1 MGDSSTQHSVFMSVY
16 YFEYLAC
23 AKFYYFYERSLP
35 AISGNIFDNVQ
46 FAIAANDL
54 ESLQRLY
61 TELEK
66 NIDASRTNSVDELLS
81 GEVSAINNTSR
92 SLARNVGAE
101 SFIPK
106 YVRDKKDKPCT
117 AIR

>member
-1 MGDSSTQHSVFMSVY
+1 MFVSVY
-16 YFEYLAC
+16 YFERLAC

-66 NIDASRTNSVDELLS
+66 NIDASRTNYVDELLS
-81 GEVSAINNTSR
+81 G
-92 SLARNVGAE
+92 
-101 SFIPK
+101 
-106 YVRDKKDKPCT
+106 
-117 AIR
+117 

>member
-1 MGDSSTQHSVFMSVY
+1 MSVY
-16 YFEYLAC
+16 YFERLAC

-35 AISGNIFDNVQ
+35 AISGDIFANVQ
-46 FAIAANDL
+46 FAIAANHL
-54 ESLQRLY
+54 EYLQRLY

-81 GEVSAINNTSR
+81 GEVNAINNTSR
-92 SLARNVGAE
+92 SLARNFGAE
-101 SFIPK
+101 SYIPK
-106 YVRDKKDKPCT
+106 YVRDRKDKACT

>member
-1 MGDSSTQHSVFMSVY
+1 MTVY
-16 YFEYLAC
+16 YFERLAC

-35 AISGNIFDNVQ
+35 AISRNNFDNVQ
-46 FAIAANDL
+46 FEIAANHL

-66 NIDASRTNSVDELLS
+66 DIDASWTNSVDELLS
-81 GEVSAINNTSR
+81 GEVSAIDQQHKQKPRYKFWRRELHSE
-92 SLARNVGAE
+92 VC
-101 SFIPK
+101 
-106 YVRDKKDKPCT
+106 KKDKACT